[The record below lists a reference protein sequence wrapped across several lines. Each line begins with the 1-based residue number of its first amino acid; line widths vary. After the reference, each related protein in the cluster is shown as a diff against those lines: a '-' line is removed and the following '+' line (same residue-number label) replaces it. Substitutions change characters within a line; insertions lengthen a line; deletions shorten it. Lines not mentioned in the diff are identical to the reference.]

1 MLNNITQIVCP
12 PNQTCFSQE
21 ATQSGYMMTPGGQ
34 YRQNTMPQVYRN
46 YIDGGASGG
55 AGGQQRRFKNLEDIV
70 CFKVGSDDKVRF
82 GSILPKL

>member
-1 MLNNITQIVCP
+1 
-12 PNQTCFSQE
+12 
-21 ATQSGYMMTPGGQ
+21 MMTPGGQ

-70 CFKVGSDDKVRF
+70 CFKVGSTDKI
-82 GSILPKL
+82 SIGPYSLSYEIATILCDLPTTTITLAWVD